1 MSMTRRLTIVAA
13 QIIAADGGANRIY
26 DLHQSSQLDSSIHPH
41 FIIGDFD
48 SIRQDVKE
56 FYEQREGTAFV
67 QSSDQYSTD
76 FTKCLKFIANG
87 RKKTEP
93 EQQHQSPGASETLS
107 TIAFGGLGGRADQAF
122 AQIHQLYMAAQDLD
136 LNAGELFLF
145 TPESIVFVLEKGRNL
160 IQTPLKSGVIGESV
174 GIIPVSRPAVI
185 TTNGLEWDV
194 QDWHTSF
201 DTQMSTSNHIT
212 ADEVLVVTSERVL
225 FTLELAKKR

>member
-1 MSMTRRLTIVAA
+1 
-13 QIIAADGGANRIY
+13 
-26 DLHQSSQLDSSIHPH
+26 
-41 FIIGDFD
+41 
-48 SIRQDVKE
+48 
-56 FYEQREGTAFV
+56 
-67 QSSDQYSTD
+67 
-76 FTKCLKFIANG
+76 
-87 RKKTEP
+87 
-93 EQQHQSPGASETLS
+93 
-107 TIAFGGLGGRADQAF
+107 
-122 AQIHQLYMAAQDLD
+122 MAAQDLD